1 MANFPYRNL
10 VFEGGGVKGLAYAG
24 AVDVLDQAGISS
36 QIERVGGASA
46 GAITATLVSLGYT
59 GAEVTQTFMNMDFT
73 KFEDGGLLG
82 PERLLKEYG
91 WYKGDYFLN
100 FIEEQI
106 ERKTG
111 NARSTFAEVR
121 RPEFK
126 DLYVVG
132 TELTQQLSVVFS
144 HESSPDM
151 AIADA
156 VRISMSIPLFFAA
169 RKVGDNVFCDGG
181 VLNNYPITLFDEQRY
196 LSNQS
201 GDPDEE
207 VDTDE
212 DITNQETLGF
222 HLDNLSHP
230 PVYAI
235 KNLFHFVGDVYEAII
250 NIQRDLLMSNPDDVK
265 RSVFIDN
272 LGIKTTD
279 FKLTDAQKLALIK
292 SGKDATEKY
301 LSSNGSTEG

>member
-24 AVDVLDQAGISS
+24 ALEVLEQSGITG

-59 GAEVTQTFMNMDFT
+59 GEEVRHTFMNMDFS

-82 PERLLKEYG
+82 PERLLTEYG

-106 ERKTG
+106 EQKTG
-111 NARSTFAEVR
+111 NRRSTFSEVK
-121 RPEFK
+121 RPDFK
-126 DLYVVG
+126 DLFVVG
-132 TELTQQLSVVFS
+132 TELTQQLSVVFCN
-144 HESSPDM
+144 ECSPDM

-169 RKVGDNVFCDGG
+169 REIGDNIYCDGG
-181 VLNNYPITLFDEQRY
+181 VLNNYPITLFDKQRY
-196 LSNQS
+196 LSAPS
-201 GDPDEE
+201 GDPDE
-207 VDTDE
+207 
-212 DITNQETLGF
+212 DITNTETLGF

-230 PVYAI
+230 PVYNI
-235 KNLFHFVGDVYEAII
+235 KTLFRFIGEVYEAII

-279 FKLTDAQKLALIK
+279 FHLTQEQKLALIE
-292 SGKDATEKY
+292 SGRDATEKY
-301 LSSNGSTEG
+301 LFAR

>member
-24 AVDVLDQAGISS
+24 VLEVLEQAGISG

-46 GAITATLVSLGYT
+46 GAITATMISLGYT
-59 GAEVTQTFMNMDFT
+59 GEEVRQILMNMDFS

-82 PERLLKEYG
+82 PERLLTEYG

-100 FIEEQI
+100 FIEQQI
-106 ERKTG
+106 EQKTG
-111 NARSTFAEVR
+111 NPRATFAEVQ

-144 HESSPDM
+144 NESSPDM

-169 RKVGDNVFCDGG
+169 RKLGDNVYCDGG
-181 VLNNYPITLFDEQRY
+181 VLNNYPITLFDKQRY
-196 LSNQS
+196 LSDPS
-201 GDPDEE
+201 GDPDE
-207 VDTDE
+207 
-212 DITNQETLGF
+212 DITNNETLGF

-230 PVYAI
+230 PVYTI
-235 KNLFHFVGDVYEAII
+235 KNLFHFIGDVYEAII
-250 NIQRDLLMSNPDDVK
+250 NIQRDLLMSNPDDVT

-279 FKLTDAQKLALIK
+279 FQLTEAQKLALIE

-301 LSSNGSTEG
+301 LSANGSIEG

>member
-24 AVDVLDQAGISS
+24 ALEVLDEAGISS

-46 GAITATLVSLGYT
+46 GAITATMVGLGYT
-59 GAEVTQTFMNMDFT
+59 GAEVRHILMNMDFS

-82 PERLLKEYG
+82 PERLLKDYG

-106 ERKTG
+106 EQKTG
-111 NARSTFAEVR
+111 NRRATFAEVK

-126 DLYVVG
+126 DIFVVG
-132 TELTQQLSVVFS
+132 TELTQQLSVVFCN
-144 HESSPDM
+144 ECSPDM

-181 VLNNYPITLFDEQRY
+181 VLNNYPIALFDKQRY
-196 LSNQS
+196 LSS
-201 GDPDEE
+201 PGGEPDED
-207 VDTDE
+207 V
-212 DITNQETLGF
+212 TNTETLGF

-230 PVYAI
+230 PVKKI
-235 KNLFHFVGDVYEAII
+235 TSLFRFIDEVYEAII
-250 NIQRDLLMSNPDDVK
+250 NIQRDLLMSNPDDVE

-279 FKLTDAQKLALIK
+279 FQLTDKQKLALIE
-292 SGKDATEKY
+292 SGKSATEKY
-301 LSSNGSTEG
+301 LSAS

>member
-59 GAEVTQTFMNMDFT
+59 GDEVRQTFMNMDFT

-82 PERLLKEYG
+82 PERLLEEYG

-106 ERKTG
+106 GRKTG
-111 NARSTFAEVR
+111 NPRATFADVK
-121 RPEFK
+121 RPDFK

-144 HESSPDM
+144 NESSPDM

-169 RKVGDNVFCDGG
+169 CKVGDNVFCDGG
-181 VLNNYPITLFDEQRY
+181 VLNNYPISLFDKQRY
-196 LSNQS
+196 LSDPS
-201 GDPDEE
+201 GDP
-207 VDTDE
+207 DE

-230 PVYAI
+230 PVNTI
-235 KNLFHFVGDVYEAII
+235 NDLFRYVDEVYEAII

-279 FKLTDAQKLALIK
+279 FKLTRAQKLALIE

-301 LSSNGSTEG
+301 LFANGSIEG

>member
-24 AVDVLDQAGISS
+24 ALEVLDQSGISG

-46 GAITATLVSLGYT
+46 GAITATMVSLGYT
-59 GAEVTQTFMNMDFT
+59 GEEVRHTFMNMDFS

-82 PERLLKEYG
+82 PERLLTEYG

-111 NARSTFAEVR
+111 NRRSTFAEVK

-132 TELTQQLSVVFS
+132 TELTQQLSVVFCKDY
-144 HESSPDM
+144 SPNM

-169 RKVGDNVFCDGG
+169 RELGDNTYCDGG
-181 VLNNYPITLFDEQRY
+181 VLNNYPITLFDKQSY
-196 LSNQS
+196 LSDPS
-201 GDPDEE
+201 GDPDED
-207 VDTDE
+207 V
-212 DITNQETLGF
+212 TNTETLGF

-230 PVYAI
+230 PVYKI
-235 KNLFHFVGDVYEAII
+235 KNLFRFVGEVYEAII

-279 FKLTDAQKLALIK
+279 FQLTEEQKLALIE
-292 SGKDATEKY
+292 SGRDATEKY
-301 LSSNGSTEG
+301 LFAK

>member
-24 AVDVLDQAGISS
+24 AVDVLDQAGILS

-82 PERLLKEYG
+82 PERLLREYG

-106 ERKTG
+106 EQKTG
-111 NARSTFAEVR
+111 NPRSTFAEVK

-169 RKVGDNVFCDGG
+169 REIGDNVFCDGG
-181 VLNNYPITLFDEQRY
+181 VLNNYPITLFDQQRY
-196 LSNQS
+196 LSDPS
-201 GDPDEE
+201 GDPDE
-207 VDTDE
+207 
-212 DITNQETLGF
+212 DITNPETLGF

-230 PVYAI
+230 PVKTI
-235 KNLFHFVGDVYEAII
+235 KDLFRFVDEVYEAII
-250 NIQRDLLMSNPDDVK
+250 NIQRDLLMSNPEDVK

-279 FKLTDAQKLALIK
+279 FKLTKEQKLALIK

-301 LSSNGSTEG
+301 LFAS